1 MRRGAGV
8 FLLCL
13 LAGCGSVSVET
24 EPESP
29 ETRCARLRDSADS
42 LCELGLYDLATEA
55 YVSAALALEPGN
67 PARMEMTRMAA
78 AVCPGPNREVAA
90 LLLEFPD
97 SVNVFQALRLGGAFA
112 ALELQERI
120 LSRSTPHSEY
130 AALAAAEALVGD
142 GSFQEA
148 VVFLS
153 HAGDNLPG
161 TAGEDHLTLSYRV
174 ALGTGDT
181 ATQEALWRRAGS
193 LDGDEVPSAL
203 FHFRGMHRHAAGL
216 SGWQDDLVESVVLWP
231 AGDIHGAGYEVLKET
246 LLADPTVASRV
257 AEHYYGGGMWNQLNE
272 IALQSQ
278 APPAHLYYLAA
289 RTRDRLG
296 RYDEAVRMLSEYI
309 RRWPQGADAPD
320 AVINLARSRAAQGQ
334 VDEALDLF
342 GLYERSWPTH
352 TRISNLPWYRGSLL
366 FENGLFERSVPYFRQ
381 TLSLYPGNT
390 TADDAHF
397 YLCLALLKT
406 GDPSAPDE
414 LARFIARWTESV
426 YSPPARFYYG
436 RLLHRAGNPE
446 GRVVLETLIA
456 DKPESLP
463 AFFAREYLGLPP
475 WKPGFTSEPLGTWMT
490 RNGRAPAV
498 PPRSAL
504 TGAFLVEAGRRD
516 WAIDL
521 FRAAE
526 TEVGGAFR
534 LAPFYAEHG
543 VWERGPWAAYT
554 MWSLEGANRPLEL
567 WRLRYPMAWGELV
580 ESACERYGLDPLLV
594 FSIMK
599 QESGFSPGVYST
611 AGARGLLQ
619 MIPSTSEYVADRRGW
634 EHFTPDALYDPPVSV
649 EYGTA
654 CISDYSGEMGG
665 GVFETLA
672 AYNGGPHNAV
682 RWGAGSAP
690 PEEFFAR
697 ITFNETKKYVEMVF
711 HNYEIYRAIW
721 P

>member
-1 MRRGAGV
+1 MRRGAGLL
-8 FLLCL
+8 LLCL
-13 LAGCGSVSVET
+13 HAGCGSVTIET
-24 EPESP
+24 EPETP
-29 ETRCARLRDSADS
+29 ETLCARLRASADS
-42 LCELGLYDLATEA
+42 LCALGFYDLATDS
-55 YVSAALALEPGN
+55 YVQAALALESGN
-67 PARMEMTRMAA
+67 PERMELARTAA
-78 AVCPGPNREVAA
+78 AVCPGANHDAA
-90 LLLEFPD
+90 VLLLENPD
-97 SVNVFQALRLGGAFA
+97 SLMVFQAIRLGGAFA
-112 ALELQERI
+112 ALALRETI
-120 LSRSTPHSEY
+120 LSGSTPCSEY
-130 AALAAAEALVGD
+130 AALAAAEALV
-142 GSFQEA
+142 EA
-148 VVFLS
+148 GMLPDAAAFLS
-153 HAGDNLPG
+153 HPGENLPG
-161 TAGEDHLTLSYRV
+161 AAGNDHLILSYRV

-181 ATQEALWRRAGS
+181 AAQEALWRRAEA
-193 LDGDEVPSAL
+193 LDGDEVSSEIL
-203 FHFRGMHRHAAGL
+203 HYRGMHRHAAGL

-231 AGDIHGAGYEVLKET
+231 AGDIHGAAYEVLKET
-246 LLADPTVASRV
+246 LLSDPAVASRV
-257 AEHYYGGGMWNQLNE
+257 AEHYYGGGMWNQLND

-278 APPAHLYYLAA
+278 NPPAHLYYLAA

-296 RYDEAVRMLSEYI
+296 RYDEAISMLTDYI

-320 AVINLARSRAAQGQ
+320 AVINLARSRAALGQ
-334 VDEALDLF
+334 VDEALGLF
-342 GLYERSWPTH
+342 DMYERSWPSH

-381 TLSLYPGNT
+381 TLAQYPGNT

-406 GDPSAPDE
+406 GDPTAKDE
-414 LARFIARWTESV
+414 LERFIARWTESV

-436 RLLHRAGNPE
+436 RLLHRAGDPG
-446 GRVVLETLIA
+446 GRVVLETLIS

-463 AFFAREYLGLPP
+463 AFFARDYLGLPP
-475 WKPGFTSEPLGTWMT
+475 WQPGFTSEPLDIWMT
-490 RNGRAPAV
+490 RNDRAPAL
-498 PPRSAL
+498 PPRSAV
-504 TGAFLVEAGRRD
+504 TGAFLLAAGRRD

-534 LAPFYAEHG
+534 LGPFYAEHG

-567 WRLRYPMAWGELV
+567 WRLRYPRAWGELV
-580 ESACERYGLDPLLV
+580 ESACERYGLDPLLI

-619 MIPSTSEYVADRRGW
+619 MIPSTSEYVADQRGW
-634 EHFTPDALYDPPVSV
+634 EHFSPDALYDPSVSI

-654 CISDYSGEMGG
+654 CISGYSEEMGG

-690 PEEFFAR
+690 DEEFFSR
-697 ITFNETKKYVEMVF
+697 ISFNETKKYVEMVF

>member
-1 MRRGAGV
+1 MRRGAGL

-13 LAGCGSVSVET
+13 FAGCGSVSVET
-24 EPESP
+24 GPESP
-29 ETRCARLRDSADS
+29 EARCARFRASADS
-42 LCELGLYDLATEA
+42 LCGLGLYGPATEA
-55 YVSAALALEPGN
+55 YVDAALALEPGN
-67 PARMEMTRMAA
+67 PQRMELAGVAA
-78 AVCPGPNREVAA
+78 AVCPGPNHEVAA
-90 LLLEFPD
+90 LLLENPD
-97 SVNVFQALRLGGAFA
+97 SVMVFQALRLGGAFA
-112 ALELQERI
+112 ALELQQRI

-130 AALAAAEALVGD
+130 AALAAAEALV
-142 GSFQEA
+142 EA
-148 VVFLS
+148 GMLHDAAAFLS
-153 HAGDNLPG
+153 HSGDNLPG
-161 TAGEDHLTLSYRV
+161 AAGNDHLILSYRV

-181 ATQEALWRRAGS
+181 AAQEALWRRAET

-203 FHFRGMHRHAAGL
+203 LHYRGMHRHAAGL
-216 SGWQDDLVESVVLWP
+216 SGWQDDLAGSVELWP
-231 AGDIHGAGYEVLKET
+231 AGDIHGAAFEVLKET
-246 LLADPTVASRV
+246 LLSDPELASRV

-272 IALQSQ
+272 IALESRN
-278 APPAHLYYLAA
+278 PPAHLYYLAA

-296 RYDEAVRMLSEYI
+296 RYDEAISMLSEYY

-320 AVINLARSRAAQGQ
+320 AVINIARSRAALGQ
-334 VDEALDLF
+334 VDEALELF
-342 GLYERSWPTH
+342 DLYERSWPAH
-352 TRISNLPWYRGSLL
+352 ERISNLPWYRGSLL
-366 FENGLFERSVPYFRQ
+366 FENALYETSIPHFRQ
-381 TLSLYPGNT
+381 TLALYPGNT

-406 GDPSAPDE
+406 GDPTAQGE
-414 LARFIARWTESV
+414 LASFIARWTESV

-436 RLLHRAGNPE
+436 RLLHQAGNPE
-446 GRVVLETLIA
+446 GLVVLQTLIA

-475 WKPGFTSEPLGTWMT
+475 MQPSFTSEPLDVWMT
-490 RNGRAPAV
+490 RNDRAPAV
-498 PPRSAL
+498 PPSSAL

-521 FRAAE
+521 FREAE

-534 LAPFYAEHG
+534 LGPFYAEHG

-554 MWSLEGANRPLEL
+554 MWSLEGSNRPLEL
-567 WRLRYPMAWGELV
+567 WRLRYPRAWGEEV
-580 ESACERYGLDPLLV
+580 ESACGRYGLDPLLV

-619 MIPSTSEYVADRRGW
+619 MIPSTSEYVADRWGW
-634 EHFTPDALYDPPVSV
+634 EHFSPDALYDPSVSI

-654 CISDYSGEMGG
+654 CISAYSEEMGG

-682 RWGAGSAP
+682 RWGAGTAL
-690 PEEFFAR
+690 PEEFFSR

-711 HNYEIYRAIW
+711 HNYTIYRAIW

>member
-8 FLLCL
+8 FLLIL
-13 LAGCGSVSVET
+13 VAGCGSVSVET
-24 EPESP
+24 PPESP
-29 ETRCARLRDSADS
+29 ETRSARLRASADS
-42 LCELGLYDLATEA
+42 LCELGFFDLAAEA
-55 YVSAALALEPGN
+55 YAGAALVLEPGS
-67 PARMEMTRMAA
+67 PARMELALSAA

-90 LLLEFPD
+90 LLLERPD
-97 SVNVFQALRLGGAFA
+97 SLTVFHALRLGGSFA
-112 ALELQERI
+112 ALELRETI
-120 LSRSTPHSEY
+120 LSGSTPHSEY
-130 AALAAAEALVGD
+130 AALAAAEALVGAGMLND
-142 GSFQEA
+142 A
-148 VVFLS
+148 AAFLS
-153 HAGDNLPG
+153 HAGENLPG
-161 TAGEDHLTLSYRV
+161 AAGSDHLVLSYRV

-181 ATQEALWRRAGS
+181 ATQETLRRRAGS
-193 LDGDEVPSAL
+193 GNEVSSAL
-203 FHFRGMHRHAAGL
+203 LHCRGMHRHSAGL
-216 SGWQDDLVESVVLWP
+216 PGWRDDLVESVSLWP
-231 AGDIHGAGYEVLKET
+231 AGDIHGAAYEVLKET
-246 LLADPTVASRV
+246 LFSDPAMASRV
-257 AEHYYGGGMWNQLNE
+257 AEHYYGGGMWNQLTE
-272 IALQSQ
+272 IALQSPN
-278 APPAHLYYLAA
+278 PPAHLYYLAA

-296 RYDEAVRMLSEYI
+296 RYDEAIRMLSEYI

-320 AVINLARSRAAQGQ
+320 AVINLARSRAALGQ

-342 GLYERSWPTH
+342 DLYERSWPSH
-352 TRISNLPWYRGSLL
+352 TRMSNLPWYRGSLL
-366 FENGLFERSVPYFRQ
+366 FENGLFERSVPFFRQ
-381 TLSLYPGNT
+381 TLAQYPGNT

-406 GDPSAPDE
+406 GDPTAADE
-414 LARFIARWTESV
+414 LARFIARWNESV

-436 RLLHRAGNPE
+436 RLLHQAGNPA
-446 GRVVLETLIA
+446 GRVTLEALIA

-463 AFFAREYLGLPP
+463 AFFARAYLGLPP
-475 WKPGFTSEPLGTWMT
+475 WRPAFTTEPLEQWMT
-490 RNGRAPAV
+490 RNNRAPAV
-498 PPRSAL
+498 PPASAV

-534 LAPFYAEHG
+534 LGPFYAEHG

-594 FSIMK
+594 YSIMK

-619 MIPSTSEYVADRRGW
+619 MIPSTSEYVADQRGW
-634 EHFTPDALYDPPVSV
+634 EHFTPDALYDPPVSI

-654 CISDYSGEMGG
+654 CISGYSDEMGG

-682 RWGAGSAP
+682 RWGAGSAS

-697 ITFNETKKYVEMVF
+697 ITFNETKKYVELVF
-711 HNYEIYRAIW
+711 HNYTIYRAIW
-721 P
+721 L

>member
-1 MRRGAGV
+1 LRRGAGV
-8 FLLCL
+8 FLLIL
-13 LAGCGSVSVET
+13 VAGCGSVSVET
-24 EPESP
+24 PPESP
-29 ETRCARLRDSADS
+29 ETRSARLRASADS
-42 LCELGLYDLATEA
+42 LCELGFYDLAAEA
-55 YVSAALALEPGN
+55 YAGAALVLEPGS
-67 PARMEMTRMAA
+67 PARMELARTAA
-78 AVCPGPNREVAA
+78 AVCPGPNREVAV
-90 LLLEFPD
+90 LLLEKPD
-97 SVNVFQALRLGGAFA
+97 SLTVFHALRLGGAFA
-112 ALELQERI
+112 ALELRETI
-120 LSRSTPHSEY
+120 LSRSTPYSEY
-130 AALAAAEALVGD
+130 AALAAAEALVDAGMHH
-142 GSFQEA
+142 EA
-148 VVFLS
+148 AAFLS
-153 HAGDNLPG
+153 HAGENLPG
-161 TAGEDHLTLSYRV
+161 AAGSDHLVLSYRV

-181 ATQEALWRRAGS
+181 AAQEALRRRAGS
-193 LDGDEVPSAL
+193 GNEVSSAL
-203 FHFRGMHRHAAGL
+203 LHYRGMHRHAAGL
-216 SGWQDDLVESVVLWP
+216 PGWQDDLVESVALWP
-231 AGDIHGAGYEVLKET
+231 AGDIHGAAYEVLKET
-246 LLADPTVASRV
+246 LFSDPAMASRV
-257 AEHYYGGGMWNQLNE
+257 AEHFYGGGMWNQLNE
-272 IALQSQ
+272 IAVQSRN
-278 APPAHLYYLAA
+278 PPAHLYYLAA

-320 AVINLARSRAAQGQ
+320 AVINLARSRAALGQ

-342 GLYERSWPTH
+342 DLYERSWPTH
-352 TRISNLPWYRGSLL
+352 TRMSNLPWYRGSLL
-366 FENGLFERSVPYFRQ
+366 FENGLFARSVPFFRQ
-381 TLSLYPGNT
+381 TLAQYPGNT

-406 GDPSAPDE
+406 GDPTAADE

-436 RLLHRAGNPE
+436 RLLHQAGNPG
-446 GRVVLETLIA
+446 GRVTLETLIS

-463 AFFAREYLGLPP
+463 AFFARTYLGLPP
-475 WKPGFTSEPLGTWMT
+475 FRPAYTTEPLDQWMT
-490 RNGRAPAV
+490 RNNRAPAV
-498 PPRSAL
+498 PPASAV

-521 FRAAE
+521 FRGAE

-534 LAPFYAEHG
+534 LGPFYAEHG

-567 WRLRYPMAWGELV
+567 WRLRYPKAWGELV
-580 ESACERYGLDPLLV
+580 EPACERYGLDPLLV
-594 FSIMK
+594 YSIMK

-619 MIPSTSEYVADRRGW
+619 MIPSTSEYVADQRSW
-634 EHFTPDALYDPPVSV
+634 EHFTPDALYDPSVSI

-654 CISDYSGEMGG
+654 CISGYSDEMGG

-682 RWGAGSAP
+682 RWGAGSAS

-697 ITFNETKKYVEMVF
+697 ITFNETKKYVELVH

>member
-1 MRRGAGV
+1 LRGNTGLL
-8 FLLCL
+8 LLCL

-24 EPESP
+24 VPESP
-29 ETRCARLRDSADS
+29 DARCARLRSRADS
-42 LCELGLYDLATEA
+42 LCALGSFDAAAQA
-55 YVSAALALEPGN
+55 YVDAAMALEPGN
-67 PARMEMTRMAA
+67 PGRMELARSAA
-78 AVCPGPNREVAA
+78 SVCPGPNHDAA
-90 LLLEFPD
+90 LLLLENPD
-97 SVNVFQALRLGGAFA
+97 SVTVFQAIRLGGAFA
-112 ALELQERI
+112 ALELRSLI
-120 LSRSTPHSEY
+120 LSQGTPHSGY
-130 AALAAAEALVGD
+130 AALAAAEALV
-142 GSFQEA
+142 EA
-148 VVFLS
+148 GLPDEAAAFLS
-153 HAGDNLPG
+153 HAGDSLPG
-161 TAGEDHLTLSYRV
+161 AAGNDHLVLSYRA

-181 ATQEALWRRAGS
+181 AAQEALWRRAEA
-193 LDGDEVPSAL
+193 LDGDEVSSVIL
-203 FHFRGMHRHAAGL
+203 HYRGMHRHAAGL
-216 SGWQDDLVESVVLWP
+216 AGWQDDLVESLALWP
-231 AGDIHGAGYEVLKET
+231 AGDIHGAAYEVLRET
-246 LLADPTVASRV
+246 LLSDPAIASRV
-257 AEHYYGGGMWNQLNE
+257 AGHYYGGGMWNQLTE
-272 IALQSQ
+272 IALQSPN
-278 APPAHLYYLAA
+278 PPAHLYYLAA

-309 RRWPQGADAPD
+309 RRWPQGDDAPD
-320 AVINLARSRAAQGQ
+320 AVINLARSRAALGE
-334 VDEALDLF
+334 VEGALDLF
-342 GLYERSWPTH
+342 DLYERTWPSH

-366 FENGLFERSVPYFRQ
+366 FENGLFELSIPHFRM
-381 TLSLYPGNT
+381 TLEQYPGNT

-397 YLCLALLKT
+397 YLCLALLET

-436 RLLHRAGNPE
+436 RLLDRAGDPG
-446 GRVVLETLIA
+446 GRVILETLIN

-475 WKPGFTSEPLGTWMT
+475 WQPGYTTEPLDIWMT
-490 RNGRAPAV
+490 RNGRAPAL
-498 PPRSAL
+498 PPQSAV
-504 TGAFLVEAGRRD
+504 TGAFLVAAGRRE

-526 TEVGGAFR
+526 AEVGGAFR
-534 LAPFYAEHG
+534 LGPFYAEHG

-554 MWSLEGANRPLEL
+554 MWSLEGTNRPLEL
-567 WRLRYPMAWGELV
+567 WRLRYPMAWGEQV
-580 ESACERYGLDPLLV
+580 ESASARYGLDPLLI

-619 MIPSTSEYVADRRGW
+619 MIPSTSEYVADQRGW
-634 EHFTPDALYDPPVSV
+634 EHFTPDALYDPRVSI

-654 CISDYSGEMGG
+654 CISGYSEEMGG

-682 RWGAGSAP
+682 RWGAGAAS
-690 PEEFFAR
+690 PEEFFSR

>member
-1 MRRGAGV
+1 MRGGAGAL
-8 FLLCL
+8 LLCL

-29 ETRCARLRDSADS
+29 EILSARLKAAADS
-42 LCELGLYDLATEA
+42 LCAGGQYGPAAQA
-55 YVSAALALEPGN
+55 YIAAAQALAPGD
-67 PARMEMTRMAA
+67 PARMELALAA
-78 AVCPGPNREVAA
+78 AGVCPGPNHDAA
-90 LLLEFPD
+90 VLLLESPD
-97 SVNVFQALRLGGAFA
+97 SISVFRAIRLGGAFA
-112 ALELQERI
+112 AMELGEMI
-120 LSRSTPHSEY
+120 LSGETPHSEY
-130 AALAAAEALVGD
+130 AALAAAEALVEEGM
-142 GSFQEA
+142 FHEA
-148 VVFLS
+148 AGFLL

-161 TAGEDHLTLSYRV
+161 GAGEDHLVLSYRA

-181 ATQEALWRRAGS
+181 AMQETLWRRASS
-193 LDGDEVPSAL
+193 LEETEVLSTL
-203 FHFRGMHRHAAGL
+203 LHFRGMHRLAAGL
-216 SGWQDDLVESVVLWP
+216 PGWEDDLVESIELWP
-231 AGDIHGAGYEVLKET
+231 AGDMHGRAYDALKPS
-246 LLADPTVASRV
+246 LLADPSMASRV
-257 AEHYYGGGMWNQLNE
+257 AGQFYEGGMWNQLNE
-272 IALQSQ
+272 IAIESTN
-278 APPAHLYYLAA
+278 PPSHLFYLAA

-296 RYDEAVRMLSEYI
+296 LYDEAIGMLSEYI

-320 AVINLARSRAAQGQ
+320 AVINLARSRAALGQ
-334 VDEALDLF
+334 VGEALELF
-342 GLYERSWPTH
+342 DLYERSWPSH
-352 TRISNLPWYRGSLL
+352 VRIGNLPWYRGSLL
-366 FENGLFERSVPYFRQ
+366 FENGMYERSVPYFRR
-381 TLSLYPGNT
+381 TLDLYPGNT

-436 RLLHRAGNPE
+436 RLLHQSGDPE
-446 GRVVLETLIA
+446 GRALLEALIA
-456 DKPESLP
+456 EKPESLP

-475 WKPGFTSEPLGTWMT
+475 WTPVFTSEPLGEWMA
-490 RNGRAPAV
+490 RNNRAPA
-498 PPRSAL
+498 PPPPSAL
-504 TGAFLVEAGRRD
+504 TGAFLIAAGRRE
-516 WAIDL
+516 WAVEL
-521 FRAAE
+521 FRTAE

-534 LAPFYAEHG
+534 LGPFYAEHG

-567 WRLRYPMAWGELV
+567 WRLRYPRAWGELV
-580 ESACERYGLDPLLV
+580 EPACERYGLDPLLV
-594 FSIMK
+594 FGIMK

-619 MIPSTSEYVADRRGW
+619 MIPSTSEHVADRMGW
-634 EHFTPDALYDPPVSV
+634 EHFSPDALYDPSVSV

-654 CISDYSGEMGG
+654 CISGYSGEMGG

-682 RWGAGSAP
+682 RWGAGSAS
-690 PEEFFAR
+690 PEEFFSR

-711 HNYEIYRAIW
+711 HNYTVYRAIW